1 MPSDPHPSLRRLD
14 ALAEHLIADPAVVA
28 VVGVGSAGTETARFD
43 DHSDLD
49 FYVVVEDQ
57 ATKDRY
63 IRTTAWL
70 AGLGGRVAFAFRN
83 THDGWK
89 VLLDDGLFLELATF
103 TADELPGIP
112 LAGERVVR
120 GRPGF
125 APPARPAPARDAHDT
140 VAHHVDDVLTNLFVG
155 LHRELRGERLAAH
168 RFVQVYALDH
178 VLALLR
184 LDDATAQR
192 WPDPFEATRRVEQ
205 ARTGR
210 QPDWAALVQGYGR
223 TAPSARAVLDWLE
236 RWYDVSPAMAAAVR
250 ELLARA
256 AQPGG

>member
-1 MPSDPHPSLRRLD
+1 MPLDTDLHPSLRRLD
-14 ALAEHLIADPAVVA
+14 ALAEHLTDDPAVIA

-49 FYVVVEDQ
+49 FYVVVEDR
-57 ATKDRY
+57 AAKDRY
-63 IRTTAWL
+63 VASTAWL
-70 AGLGGRVAFAFRN
+70 AGLGGRVAFAFPN

-89 VLLDDGLFLELATF
+89 VLLEDGLFLEFATF

-125 APPARPAPARDAHDT
+125 APPPRPVPARDARDT
-140 VAHHVDDVLTNLFVG
+140 VAHHLDEVLTNLFVG

-168 RFVQVYALDH
+168 RFVQVYAVDH

-184 LDDATAQR
+184 LDEATEQPF
-192 WPDPFEATRRVEQ
+192 PDVFEATRRVEQ
-205 ARTGR
+205 ARTDR
-210 QPDWAALVQGYGR
+210 QPDWAALVRGYAGN
-223 TAPSARAVLDWLE
+223 AASARAVLDWVE
-236 RWYDVSPAMAAAVR
+236 RWYDPSPAMVAAIR
-250 ELLARA
+250 GLLAR
-256 AQPGG
+256 